1 MEREIVKGL
10 QKTLTYEDL
19 NEVLL
24 QTYADLKQ
32 EVLSGKY
39 DSSTTDTMAVSM
51 TMLAFMGVRLNQRVE
66 KSEKASN
73 EFSYYLNKISKEMK
87 GD

>member
-1 MEREIVKGL
+1 MTGL
-10 QKTLTYEDL
+10 QKPLTYEDL

-24 QTYADLKQ
+24 QTYSDLK
-32 EVLSGKY
+32 EEILSGNHDTGTI
-39 DSSTTDTMAVSM
+39 DSMTVSM
-51 TMLAFMGVRLNQRVE
+51 ITLAFMGVRLNKRVE
-66 KSEKASN
+66 KSDKASK

>member
-1 MEREIVKGL
+1 MTGL
-10 QKTLTYEDL
+10 QKPLTYEDL

-24 QTYADLKQ
+24 QTYSDLK
-32 EVLSGKY
+32 EEILSGNH
-39 DSSTTDTMAVSM
+39 DTGTTDSMTVSM
-51 TMLAFMGVRLNQRVE
+51 ITLAFMGVRLNKRVE
-66 KSEKASN
+66 KSDKASK

>member
-1 MEREIVKGL
+1 VKGL

>member
-1 MEREIVKGL
+1 MKGL

-32 EVLSGKY
+32 EALSGKH
-39 DSSTTDTMAVSM
+39 DGNTADAMAVSM
-51 TMLAFMGVRLNQRVE
+51 ITLAFMGVRLNQRVE

>member
-1 MEREIVKGL
+1 LEREIVKGL

-51 TMLAFMGVRLNQRVE
+51 ITLAFMGVRLNQRVE

>member
-1 MEREIVKGL
+1 MTGL
-10 QKTLTYEDL
+10 QKPLTYEDL

-24 QTYADLKQ
+24 QTYSDLK
-32 EVLSGKY
+32 EEILSGNHDTRTI
-39 DSSTTDTMAVSM
+39 DSMTVSM
-51 TMLAFMGVRLNQRVE
+51 ITLAFMGVRLNKRVE
-66 KSEKASN
+66 KSDKASK

>member
-1 MEREIVKGL
+1 MKGQ

-24 QTYADLKQ
+24 QTYSDLKQ
-32 EVLSGKY
+32 EALSGKH
-39 DSSTTDTMAVSM
+39 DANTADAMAVSM
-51 TMLAFMGVRLNQRVE
+51 ITLAFMGVRLNQRVE

>member
-1 MEREIVKGL
+1 MKGQ

-24 QTYADLKQ
+24 QTYSDLKQ

-39 DSSTTDTMAVSM
+39 DSSTTDTMSISM
-51 TMLAFMGVRLNQRVE
+51 IMLAYMGVRLNQRVE

-73 EFSYYLNKISKEMK
+73 EFSYYLNKINKEMK

>member
-1 MEREIVKGL
+1 MKGL

-24 QTYADLKQ
+24 QTYSDLKQ
-32 EVLSGKY
+32 EVLSGKH
-39 DSSTTDTMAVSM
+39 DSSTIDTMSVSM
-51 TMLAFMGVRLNQRVE
+51 ITLAFMGVRLNQRVE

>member
-1 MEREIVKGL
+1 MTGL
-10 QKTLTYEDL
+10 QKPLTYEDL

-24 QTYADLKQ
+24 QTYSDLR
-32 EVLSGKY
+32 EEILSGNH
-39 DSSTTDTMAVSM
+39 DTRTTDSMTVSM
-51 TMLAFMGVRLNQRVE
+51 ITLAFMGVRLNKRVE
-66 KSEKASN
+66 KSDKASK

>member
-1 MEREIVKGL
+1 MTGL
-10 QKTLTYEDL
+10 QKPLTYEDL

-24 QTYADLKQ
+24 QTYSDLK
-32 EVLSGKY
+32 EEILSGNH
-39 DSSTTDTMAVSM
+39 DTRTTDSMTVSM
-51 TMLAFMGVRLNQRVE
+51 ITLAFMGVRLNKRVE
-66 KSEKASN
+66 KSDKASK

>member
-1 MEREIVKGL
+1 MTGL
-10 QKTLTYEDL
+10 QKPLTYEDL

-24 QTYADLKQ
+24 QTYSDLK
-32 EVLSGKY
+32 EEILSGNHDTGTI
-39 DSSTTDTMAVSM
+39 DSMSVSM
-51 TMLAFMGVRLNQRVE
+51 ITLAFMGVRLNKRVE
-66 KSEKASN
+66 KSDKASK

>member
-1 MEREIVKGL
+1 MKGL

>member
-1 MEREIVKGL
+1 MKGQ

-24 QTYADLKQ
+24 QTYSDLKQ

-39 DSSTTDTMAVSM
+39 DSSTTDTMSISM
-51 TMLAFMGVRLNQRVE
+51 IMLAYMGVRLNQRVE